1 MTSQNK
7 RLIAVFV
14 AIGAILYYASP
25 YWAVHQMKKAV
36 RTRDA
41 AALSHYV
48 DFPAVKESLKA
59 SFSAQLNQKMGG
71 EKENNPLVALGMAM
85 VGAVLNPF
93 IDTLV
98 SPEGLATM
106 MNGNKPDPTNPQ
118 VPTDSTEHDGKPNHH
133 KKPNVKMGYESPNRF
148 VVRVSPKE
156 KQDQEIDFVFL
167 REGLL
172 SWKLSAIQ
180 FSHS

>member
-1 MTSQNK
+1 MTTQNK
-7 RLIAVFV
+7 RLLGLLV
-14 AIGAILYYASP
+14 AIGVIIVYASP
-25 YWAVHQMKKAV
+25 YWTVRQMEKAVHN
-36 RTRDA
+36 RDA

-59 SFSAQLNQKMGG
+59 NFSTQLKQKMGG
-71 EKENNPLVALGMAM
+71 EKNDNPLVALGTAL

-106 MNGNKPDPTNPQ
+106 MSGNRPDPTNPR
-118 VPTDSTEHDGKPNHH
+118 VPAGPGDHPEE
-133 KKPNVKMGYESPNRF
+133 PNVTKGYESLNRF
-148 VVRVSPKE
+148 VIQVSPKE
-156 KQDQEIDFVFL
+156 KPEQKIDFVFR

-172 SWKLSAIQ
+172 SWKLSTVRFPDA
-180 FSHS
+180 